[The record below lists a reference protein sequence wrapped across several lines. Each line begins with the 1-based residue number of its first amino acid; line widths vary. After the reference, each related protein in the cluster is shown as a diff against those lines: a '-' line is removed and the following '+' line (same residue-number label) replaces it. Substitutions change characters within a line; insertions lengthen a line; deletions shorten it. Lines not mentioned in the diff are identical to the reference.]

1 MFEQLT
7 LSLCVPGVGDE
18 VFYVRRWNPI
28 KGEVFDR
35 FAILKKK
42 IIELRN
48 GYYVAEDNEI
58 LIPDR
63 TFSDIEQAKECI
75 LELQD
80 FVEIEF

>member
-1 MFEQLT
+1 MFEQLS
-7 LSLCVPGVGDE
+7 LSLCVPSVGDE

-35 FAILKKK
+35 FAILEKK
-42 IIELRN
+42 ITELRN
-48 GYYVAEDNEI
+48 GYYIAEDKEV
-58 LIPDR
+58 LIPAR

-80 FVEIEF
+80 FVEIAY